1 MGLEEKFIQNGSAYG
16 AGQGG
21 NSANLQTERDA
32 IIGNKQQSKLH
43 FDYSI
48 NGNPEILGKPQPSQL
63 DLNGIKPTAP
73 NKDGL
78 IQPMNNTFAKG
89 TYKNSAPTEGVGR
102 I

>member
-1 MGLEEKFIQNGSAYG
+1 MGIKDKFEKNGSQYG

-21 NSANLQTERDA
+21 NSADLQRERDA
-32 IIGNKQQSKLH
+32 IIGDKQQSKLH

-63 DLNGIKPTAP
+63 DLNGIKPLAP

-78 IQPMNNTFAKG
+78 IQPINNTFAKG
-89 TYKNSAPTEGVGR
+89 TYKNSAPAEGVGR